1 VVVADSPDHV
11 AVTVTEPELATT
23 YRELDVL
30 PWTPMTAVF
39 DDVKVVWLDTAYC
52 VPESV
57 N

>member
-1 VVVADSPDHV
+1 VVADSPDHV
-11 AVTVTEPELATT
+11 AVMVTEPGPAAT

-30 PWTPMTAVF
+30 PWTPMTAVL
-39 DDVKVVWLDTAYC
+39 DDVKVVWLDTRYC